1 MKKTS
6 RTIIGVLAAGAALYA
21 LSQMKGDSS
30 LTKKKTV
37 MATSANPAF
46 TFPKGSK
53 LTDDQSR
60 EIIFAILAQMDPPLD
75 YQKMASGGER
85 KLSEQEFNQLLSKF
99 QAAINYYPDSADLV
113 KIKDDFVAYK
123 DNFVG
128 GAHAGYH
135 AGYHMKGAHAGY
147 HANAGYHM
155 GQIDGISGVY

>member
-75 YQKMASGGER
+75 YQKMA
-85 KLSEQEFNQLLSKF
+85 L
-99 QAAINYYPDSADLV
+99 YD
-113 KIKDDFVAYK
+113 
-123 DNFVG
+123 
-128 GAHAGYH
+128 H
-135 AGYHMKGAHAGY
+135 
-147 HANAGYHM
+147 
-155 GQIDGISGVY
+155 